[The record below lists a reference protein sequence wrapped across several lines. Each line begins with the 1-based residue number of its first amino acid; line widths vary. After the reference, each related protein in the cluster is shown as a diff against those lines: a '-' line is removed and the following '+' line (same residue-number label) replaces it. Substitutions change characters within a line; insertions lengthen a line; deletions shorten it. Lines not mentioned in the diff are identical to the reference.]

1 MKIKDRQIK
10 RKVHVMKDVNTLGG
24 RLNEILFMKGISQAE
39 LSRKVDVEAG
49 YISKLLNNKI
59 KKPHKNMRR
68 IAEALDVS
76 YEWLMTGKDVSG
88 VYEKVFDIESFIN
101 KKCQKIGTY
110 ETDMPISKFEKVI
123 YHEDSINI
131 VTKRKF
137 GAGLYLFE
145 REGEIIEL
153 YREDNFLTMSWHPE
167 PPKKTD
173 SPIGKVISR
182 INREHINDKKIELDK
197 N

>member
-1 MKIKDRQIK
+1 
-10 RKVHVMKDVNTLGG
+10 MKDVNTLGG
-24 RLNEILFMKGISQAE
+24 RLSEILFMKGMSAAE
-39 LSRKVDVEAG
+39 LSRKVDIEAG

-68 IAEALDVS
+68 IAESLDVS
-76 YEWLMTGKDVSG
+76 YEWLMTGKEISG
-88 VYEKVFDIESFIN
+88 VYEKVFDIESIVNNRF
-101 KKCQKIGTY
+101 QKIGTY
-110 ETDMPISKFEKVI
+110 ETDMPISKFEKII
-123 YHEDSINI
+123 YHDDSINI

-137 GAGLYLFE
+137 GGGLYLFE
-145 REGEIIEL
+145 REGDIIEL

-167 PPKKTD
+167 APQKTD

-182 INREHINDKKIELDK
+182 INREHINDKKIEFIK